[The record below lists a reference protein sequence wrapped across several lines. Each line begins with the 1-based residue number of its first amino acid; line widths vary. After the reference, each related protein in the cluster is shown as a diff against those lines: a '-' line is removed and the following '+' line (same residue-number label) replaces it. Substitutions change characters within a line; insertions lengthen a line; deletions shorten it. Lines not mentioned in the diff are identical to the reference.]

1 MMKLCDILGTPDPH
15 TWPEGYILAENRGFA
30 FPNCEKQ
37 DLGSI
42 LKTASAEA
50 LDCIEWMLQYN
61 PKMRPSV
68 SQVLTHPFFTT
79 KSADPEF
86 SELRDKDTFDSLKVG
101 TDGIKVKRNQKFGG
115 DREIIRP
122 LRNIYKHELETIPKP
137 KPRHSLVQQLE
148 QRLESEGL
156 SNYNNSDDISTN
168 FDSGMYNDSAL
179 LANERISKF
188 NAKHVGE
195 VRGLLNKLSNRNHQ
209 STGDLHSNS
218 VFKSTGLHS
227 IEKPPLKPRLPKLQR
242 VEEEKQTD
250 NKPQNSLRRSKTW
263 KTLKKMS
270 ENERA
275 SAPMSNFNLNR
286 NNDPSLYQEMD
297 RLNNLGYNPMP
308 AREDPTYY
316 SEISRLSSPMYQ
328 QMGYLPPSMPRAPP
342 SYPLQDYIDRQFSGN
357 R

>member
-15 TWPEGYILAENRGFA
+15 TWPEGYILADNRGIA

-42 LKTASAEA
+42 LKNASSEA

-68 SQVLTHPFFTT
+68 SQILTHSFFTT
-79 KSADPEF
+79 KPKDAEI
-86 SELRDKDTFDSLKVG
+86 SELRDIDTFDSLKIG
-101 TDGIKVKRNQKFGG
+101 TDGITVKRNQKFTS
-115 DREIIRP
+115 DRGIIRP
-122 LRNIYKHELETIPKP
+122 LRNIFKQQTEVVSNT
-137 KPRHSLVQQLE
+137 KPRRSVIQQLE
-148 QRLESEGL
+148 RRLEDEGL
-156 SNYNNSDDISTN
+156 SNYNVSDDNTNN
-168 FDSGMYNDSAL
+168 FDSALYNDSAL
-179 LANERISKF
+179 LANERRVKF
-188 NAKHVGE
+188 NAKNVSE
-195 VRGLLNKLSNRNHQ
+195 VKGLLNKLSNRNNQ
-209 STGDLHSNS
+209 STGDLHSNN

-242 VEEEKQTD
+242 VEEEKQED

-270 ENERA
+270 ENERS

-297 RLNNLGYNPMP
+297 RLNNLGYNPFP
-308 AREDPTYY
+308 AHEEPNYY
-316 SEISRLSSPMYQ
+316 SEISRISSPAYQ
-328 QMGYLPPSMPRAPP
+328 PMGYLPPSIPRAPP
-342 SYPLQDYIDRQFSGN
+342 SYPLQNYTDQLYPGN